1 MHPALILGAV
11 GATGLLAY
19 LAAKEDKKPAAGPAG
34 PPAPPVMP
42 QLPQPQVPVYV
53 PQNSPIP
60 QAQPAVMPQM
70 PQMPRPATIPSSGA
84 MPLPPPSPP
93 LPPLSPGVL
102 AGTLQEVPMGPSG
115 LPAFIDPSQ
124 LQLPKLAPAGI
135 KQVEAFP
142 YKARVVTKDAGAA
155 GALTVRASSSTTSP
169 MVGGIAKDSIVD
181 VFEQTSV
188 NGVGRARVSGPS
200 FPSGS
205 TTTGWVNSQYLQ
217 RVSGGAS
224 PAATP
229 LAQPASFNPTFP
241 TPGYNPLASS
251 GGLGNLG
258 GIVLPAGYSVQDI
271 ANLAGHAAQPAF
283 PLGEDG
289 LPSQPPLP
297 PPPPQA
303 TLPAGK
309 VVRVM
314 TDPTGTEA
322 VKGPNATS
330 LRVRSGP
337 STTAPEVPGGNP
349 ADGGGFAKGQQV
361 TITGPMVGA
370 FAPVT
375 GVGRKGNTLTGW
387 SGAAYLG

>member
-1 MHPALILGAV
+1 MHPALILGGV
-11 GATGLLAY
+11 GAAGLLAY
-19 LAAKEDKKPAAGPAG
+19 LLGKDDKKPAGAAL
-34 PPAPPVMP
+34 P
-42 QLPQPQVPVYV
+42 QLPPPQPPQAQAQPVFV

-70 PQMPRPATIPSSGA
+70 PRPATVPSSGA
-84 MPLPPPSPP
+84 MPLPPP
-93 LPPLSPGVL
+93 LPPLGAPPLSQGVL
-102 AGTLQEVPMGPSG
+102 AGALQEIPMGPSG
-115 LPAFIDPSQ
+115 LPAYIDPS
-124 LQLPKLAPAGI
+124 LLNLPKLAPAVPAGL
-135 KQVEAFP
+135 KQIEAFP

-181 VFEQTSV
+181 VFEETTV
-188 NGVGRARVSGPS
+188 NGAGRARVSGPS

-205 TTTGWVNSQYLQ
+205 TTTGWVNSQFLQ

-224 PAATP
+224 PAAP
-229 LAQPASFNPTFP
+229 LAMPASFNPTFP
-241 TPGYNPLASS
+241 TPGINPLGGQGL
-251 GGLGNLG
+251 GGLGG
-258 GIVLPAGYSVQDI
+258 MVIPAGYSAVDLPNLI
-271 ANLAGHAAQPAF
+271 AHANQPGF

-303 TLPAGK
+303 ALPAGK
-309 VVRVM
+309 VVRVL

-322 VKGPNATS
+322 AKGPNATS

-349 ADGGGFAKGQQV
+349 ADGGGFAKGQSV

-370 FAPVT
+370 FAPVV